1 MTSPKRF
8 AVASFLAAVLAALFT
23 AFAPLG
29 TTCSS
34 SGTPGGPAGEEVC
47 RNVSIFQ
54 HDGSWVLVV
63 VSVPVLFALVPVLL
77 RRRAARVVAAVL
89 LWAFCVVGLAV
100 HRCRDL
106 VFARQ
111 GLTHLVFGALGSA
124 AATVLLY
131 ALLRAGGAIALGP
144 GWAALKVGGSLVLGA
159 VVVPLVFATVA
170 VLDRRLGNL
179 QPGEA

>member
-89 LWAFCVVGLAV
+89 LWAFCVVGLASV
-100 HRCRDL
+100 
-106 VFARQ
+106 
-111 GLTHLVFGALGSA
+111 GLFFVP
-124 AATVLLY
+124 AATLMTI
-131 ALLRAGGAIALGP
+131 AAIKHDEPAPAPANAPAFG
-144 GWAALKVGGSLVLGA
+144 
-159 VVVPLVFATVA
+159 
-170 VLDRRLGNL
+170 
-179 QPGEA
+179 